1 MCVIFTALFSFQKEA
16 NAHAFAYCLENTGP
30 GQVTFW
36 LGSYHAGPPQG
47 YIELNDGSTTVTAN
61 FTSTTYANTPST
73 LTTSDCTYIPF
84 SSYTSASVTGWQE
97 ATITGLTVATY
108 SWRYVCSGCPA
119 TWTPVAGTEGN
130 VNITS
135 ALLGAVAITG
145 STPMDNATDVEIT
158 SDLTLQ
164 FSDTV
169 TADTGNITLYRS
181 SDNSVIETI
190 AANGARV
197 SGYGTSTLLVDWTS
211 NLNPSTDYYVL
222 IDNNA
227 FLNGDGSSSVDGFSN
242 PTDLNFTTR
251 SAPVLSSS
259 TPVDN
264 AASVALAQNLI
275 LTFDQV
281 VNVST
286 GSIHL
291 YKVDTPNALIES
303 IAANNGARVSG
314 SGTNTITIDWSSN
327 LGGSTDYFINID
339 NNAFTNNNGTLNYAG
354 ISDTT
359 SLNFSTILK
368 PSLSSST
375 PSDDGSSVYLNSN
388 LDLVFNEN
396 VVQGTGNIVLYK
408 SSDNSVI
415 ESLDVASSTRITG
428 WSGSTLTVDWTND
441 LDIATDYYVQID
453 NNCH

>member
-1 MCVIFTALFSFQKEA
+1 MFSKIKQLIYFLCVIFTALFSFQKEA

-36 LGSYHAGPPQG
+36 LGSYHASSPEGSIQVTDG
-47 YIELNDGSTTVTAN
+47 VNTLNAN

-73 LTTSDCTYIPF
+73 LSQSDCTYIPF
-84 SSYTSASVTGWQE
+84 SSYTAADVNGWQE
-97 ATITGLTVATY
+97 ATITGLNVQSY
-108 SWRYVCSGCPA
+108 NWSFICNGCTA
-119 TWTPVAGTEGN
+119 NWTPVAGTEGGI
-130 VNITS
+130 NITS
-135 ALLGAVAITG
+135 ALLGAVTITG
-145 STPMDNATDVEIT
+145 STPMDNATNVEVT

-164 FSDTV
+164 FSDNV

-281 VNVST
+281 VNAST

-339 NNAFTNNNGTLNYAG
+339 NN
-354 ISDTT
+354 
-359 SLNFSTILK
+359 
-368 PSLSSST
+368 
-375 PSDDGSSVYLNSN
+375 
-388 LDLVFNEN
+388 
-396 VVQGTGNIVLYK
+396 
-408 SSDNSVI
+408 
-415 ESLDVASSTRITG
+415 
-428 WSGSTLTVDWTND
+428 
-441 LDIATDYYVQID
+441 
-453 NNCH
+453 